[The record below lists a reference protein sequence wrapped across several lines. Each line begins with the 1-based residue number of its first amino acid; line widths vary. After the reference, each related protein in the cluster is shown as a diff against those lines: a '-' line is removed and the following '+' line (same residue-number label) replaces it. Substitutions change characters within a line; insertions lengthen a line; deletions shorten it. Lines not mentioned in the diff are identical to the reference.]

1 MGHGNLFLAGDIG
14 GTKTTLAMMEADA
27 AGALAIR
34 RTETFT
40 SASESSLESI
50 IAKFLS
56 RGRETGIQ
64 GACFGVAGAIIDG
77 RCKTTNLPW
86 PEMSEAGLAKAA
98 GVPRVKLLNDL
109 EAMAYGMLF
118 LAPSDFVELNP
129 SVKPGPARGHAA
141 VIAAGTGL
149 GEAILYWDGMNYHP
163 IATEGGHS
171 DFAPNDE
178 LEDGL
183 LAYLRQTVGRH
194 VSYERILSGTGIALV
209 YRYLRDIDHLP
220 ESPALAEAL
229 SATDDPA
236 REISRHAQE
245 HNDPLARETLRRFAR
260 IYGAEAGNLALKCL
274 ARGGVLI
281 GGGIAPKILNALV
294 EDRQFMEGFR
304 AKGRFA
310 EFLRQVPVR
319 VALNPNT
326 ALLGAADYA
335 ARCLL

>member
-1 MGHGNLFLAGDIG
+1 MLLAGDVG
-14 GTKTTLAMMEADA
+14 GTKTILAQYEKSTEGLERVRERLFPSADY
-27 AGALAIR
+27 
-34 RTETFT
+34 
-40 SASESSLESI
+40 ASLDDIVAE
-50 IAKFLS
+50 FLS
-56 RGRETGIQ
+56 DQSVPLEA
-64 GACFGVAGAIIDG
+64 ACFGVAGPVFDG
-77 RCKTTNLPW
+77 ASRITNLPW
-86 PEMSEAGLAKAA
+86 LIEERSLATTT
-98 GVPRVKLLNDL
+98 GIQRVKLLNDL
-109 EAMAYGMLF
+109 QAMALGL
-118 LAPSDFVELNP
+118 LRLGPEEWLELNP
-129 SVKPGPARGHAA
+129 DAEHATGNRA

-183 LAYLRQTVGRH
+183 LAYLRHTVGRH

-294 EDRQFMEGFR
+294 EDRQFMEGFC